1 MLAYVLTLFLL
12 FIMILF
18 FSCNDPLSNLIYQR
32 TILIILFL
40 DLNVVIFILILHRY
54 NNSKLFDND
63 KLIELFMIFIKLADL
78 IEI

>member
-18 FSCNDPLSNLIYQR
+18 FSCNDPLSNSIYQK

>member
-18 FSCNDPLSNLIYQR
+18 FSCNDPLSNLIYQK